1 MKIAKIGM
9 KISQKAAIV
18 ALGLAL
24 PMMFAATA
32 QAQFST
38 GSSAP
43 INISADNADYQGTTT
58 ILKGGVDVRQ
68 GDVRVLTDKMTIIS
82 EAGGSLTNNGFNRV
96 VAQGNFYYL
105 TPEQNVRGN
114 MGVYTRS
121 TDTFVV
127 TGDVILKQ
135 EDGNVITGDKLFYN
149 LSTKNVKV
157 VGTCKGRKCGSKGRV
172 NILIKNAQ
180 TTTANNS

>member
-1 MKIAKIGM
+1 MKVAQKII
-9 KISQKAAIV
+9 KLAALVISMV
-18 ALGLAL
+18 L
-24 PMMFAATA
+24 PMAFASTA
-32 QAQFST
+32 QAQFSS

-43 INISADNADYQGTTT
+43 INITADTADYLGTVTV
-58 ILKGGVDVRQ
+58 LSGGVDVRQ
-68 GDVRVLTDKMTIIS
+68 GDVRVLADKMKIYS
-82 EAGGSLTNNGFNRV
+82 EAGGSITDNAFNRV

-114 MGVYTRS
+114 AGVYTKAN
-121 TDTFVV
+121 DTFVV

-135 EDGNVITGDKLFYN
+135 EDGNVITGNKLVYN
-149 LSTKNVKV
+149 LTTKNAKV

-180 TTTANNS
+180 TTTGNNS